1 MSGVEKDNQV
11 RLFEFTASERVV
23 LFVLMILLGG
33 SAIYRIGRHYHKEE
47 LAITHGISEENKID
61 INSAD
66 ALELQLLSNIGPV
79 LSKRIVKHR
88 AVNGSFSSISK
99 LKDISGINGTLLDVI
114 RPLIYASQK
123 EDTNE

>member
-1 MSGVEKDNQV
+1 MSVEQKDGQV

-33 SAIYRIGRHYHKEE
+33 SAIYRIGTHYHKEE
-47 LAITHGISEENKID
+47 LAITHGISEECKID

-66 ALELQLLSNIGPV
+66 ALELQLLPNIGPV
-79 LSKRIVKHR
+79 LSKRIVKYR
-88 AVNGSFSSISK
+88 DVNGSFSSISK

-123 EDTNE
+123 EETNE